1 MSPVLTGAGKSRD
14 CEEGEV
20 GGMDLISP
28 VMKAKRSDPRSSILR
43 LLASLASFW
52 LMLPLLLLL
61 FIALSTAPSMAAFC
75 CCGCAQKTHRQLST
89 YNNSLNTCECAPK
102 NHSYAIRDSALM
114 DALKTKSCTS
124 GFCSYGCSQK
134 IVMHIRVCSHGCS
147 QNTVMQIWILPS
159 WVLSK
164 HSRAHPDSPTLL
176 GSK

>member
-1 MSPVLTGAGKSRD
+1 VSPVLTGAGQSRD
-14 CEEGEV
+14 CEEGGV
-20 GGMDLISP
+20 GGTDLISP

-89 YNNSLNTCECAPK
+89 YNNSFNTCEL
-102 NHSYAIRDSALM
+102 HQ
-114 DALKTKSCTS
+114 KTTAT
-124 GFCSYGCSQK
+124 QL
-134 IVMHIRVCSHGCS
+134 R
-147 QNTVMQIWILPS
+147 ILLS

-164 HSRAHPDSPTLL
+164 QSHAHPDSALMGAL
-176 GSK
+176 KK